1 MDVIAIFDVGKSSKR
16 LILFDYGLHVVHHEE
31 KLFSEIHDPAGS
43 PCADTDAIITWMQS
57 RLTEVIRSGD
67 YNVKGVNFTGARSCL
82 IHLDEKG
89 NWIGSEEDGR
99 VKEANAHKTFEI
111 SFEGQA
117 IRAGY
122 GVRNTSASMIP
133 YLMSTDKPFI
143 LVSTG
148 AWCTFMNPFNTEP
161 PSKEE
166 IAGEKISTV
175 NIEGLAVRTARSLLG
190 EIHDLNVA
198 RLDERFGVTGELFKT
213 IKIKSKKIHKL
224 LASRH
229 GRIFFRHGIPE
240 GYVDNDANLSH
251 FLTYADAYHQ
261 MMCDLVDLCMES
273 YRAVLSSADSTE
285 IVYVTG
291 GFARN
296 DTFVRVLAARM
307 PDKRVYASTVENAT
321 ALGAAMNIYEGS
333 FGTQLPPVYLGLKA
347 IIDND

>member
-16 LILFDYGLHVVHHEE
+16 LLLFDYGLHEVHHEE
-31 KLFSEIHDPAGS
+31 KLFAEIHDSAGA
-43 PCADTDAIITWMQS
+43 PCDDTDAIITWMKS
-57 RLTEVIRSGD
+57 RLTDVVRSGD
-67 YNVKGVNFTGARSCL
+67 FSVRGLNFTGARSCL

-89 NWIGSEEDGR
+89 NWIGSEDSGVE
-99 VKEANAHKTFEI
+99 KEANAHKTFEI
-111 SFEGQA
+111 SFEGHT

-122 GVRNTSASMIP
+122 GVRNTSASMLP
-133 YLMSTDKPFI
+133 YLKSSDKPFI

-148 AWCTFMNPFNTEP
+148 TWCTFMNPFNADP
-161 PSKEE
+161 ISEE
-166 IAGEKISTV
+166 EAAGQKISAV
-175 NIEGLAVRTARSLLG
+175 NIEGLMVRTSRSLLG
-190 EIHDLNVA
+190 DVHDLNVA
-198 RLDERFGVTGELFKT
+198 RLDDHFGVTGELFKT

-240 GYVDNDANLSH
+240 GYVDNGANLSH

-261 MMCDLVDLCMES
+261 MMCDLVDLCMEP

-296 DTFVRVLAARM
+296 DTFVRCLAARM

-321 ALGAAMNIYEGS
+321 ALGAAMNIYES
-333 FGTQLPPVYLGLKA
+333 AFETRLPQVYLGLKA